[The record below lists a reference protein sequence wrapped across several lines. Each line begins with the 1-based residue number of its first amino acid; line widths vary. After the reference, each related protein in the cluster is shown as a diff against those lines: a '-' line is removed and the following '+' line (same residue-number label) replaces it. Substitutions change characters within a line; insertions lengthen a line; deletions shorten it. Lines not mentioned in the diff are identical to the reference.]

1 MVAALEGLGA
11 GCPGD
16 QGGAGASGA
25 EMSALRARP
34 PCFRLQFPR
43 LYNGRKAEAEGSAGE
58 KREERGGRAGGRV
71 PTPFSLVWS

>member
-1 MVAALEGLGA
+1 
-11 GCPGD
+11 
-16 QGGAGASGA
+16 
-25 EMSALRARP
+25 MSALRARP